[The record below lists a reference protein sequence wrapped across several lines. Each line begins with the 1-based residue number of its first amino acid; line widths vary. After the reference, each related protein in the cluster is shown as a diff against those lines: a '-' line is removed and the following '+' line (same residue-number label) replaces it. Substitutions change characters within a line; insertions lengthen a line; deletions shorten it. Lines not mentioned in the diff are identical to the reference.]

1 MGFVIR
7 NAWREIRNNRSF
19 CIFYGINLSLGLV
32 GFISVDSFKYSLE
45 EKVVAESKQ
54 LLGADLAIRARRIIS
69 DEELA
74 VTRTGLPS
82 GTKEIEVVDFFSMV
96 AGPSGRSRLVKIIAM
111 EKGFPF
117 HGKFVT
123 SLAGEIT
130 GEDETLL
137 HEKPLVWIYPELRS
151 QLEIDLGEELK
162 IGKKT
167 FRVSDL
173 ILSLIHI

>member
-7 NAWREIRNNRSF
+7 NAWREIRNNHSF

-69 DEELA
+69 DQELA

-111 EKGFPF
+111 E
-117 HGKFVT
+117 
-123 SLAGEIT
+123 
-130 GEDETLL
+130 
-137 HEKPLVWIYPELRS
+137 
-151 QLEIDLGEELK
+151 
-162 IGKKT
+162 
-167 FRVSDL
+167 
-173 ILSLIHI
+173 